1 MRLRLGPA
9 LLLLLLCLTAL
20 VVGDYY
26 EDLGLA
32 SGEDATDSEI
42 KRAYRTLTKLYHPDH
57 NPSEEARP
65 RYLEISRAYEV
76 LADPKKRKIYDMK
89 GEEGLKQLEEAE
101 KSGGRPSHPFAMF
114 FGGGGGGDQTRGS
127 NMNLAMK
134 VALEDIYNGRTH
146 EFTIKKQKL
155 CRACKGTG
163 AKAKSDLVKCTKCK
177 GTGSV
182 VQRMQ
187 LAPGFVQQV
196 QAQCPVCSGK
206 GTTVKAKCP
215 VCGGARVKR
224 GDAKLELLIEQ
235 GMPEGHAVT
244 FEMEADESPDVIP
257 GDVIVTLTTHP
268 HPLFKRSGDNLAMPM
283 RISLLESL
291 GGFRRTFEH
300 LDRRV
305 VEVASAPGA
314 VTPHGH
320 AMVLPGEGMPRHH
333 VPSEMGS
340 LTITFEVVFPTTI
353 TPEQAEGFR
362 RVLGTAA

>member
-1 MRLRLGPA
+1 
-9 LLLLLLCLTAL
+9 
-20 VVGDYY
+20 
-26 EDLGLA
+26 
-32 SGEDATDSEI
+32 
-42 KRAYRTLTKLYHPDH
+42 
-57 NPSEEARP
+57 
-65 RYLEISRAYEV
+65 
-76 LADPKKRKIYDMK
+76 MK

-101 KSGGRPSHPFAMF
+101 KSGGGAGPPVRHVLRGRRGPDPWVQHESGDEGGSRGHLQRPHPRVH
-114 FGGGGGGDQTRGS
+114 DQEAEAVPG
-127 NMNLAMK
+127 
-134 VALEDIYNGRTH
+134 V
-146 EFTIKKQKL
+146 Q
-155 CRACKGTG
+155 GTG
-163 AKAKSDLVKCTKCK
+163 ANGEVRPRQVHQVQ

-196 QAQCPVCSGK
+196 QAQCPVCGGK

-268 HPLFKRSGDNLAMPM
+268 HPLFKRSGDDLAMSM

-291 GGFRRTFEH
+291 VGFRRTFEH